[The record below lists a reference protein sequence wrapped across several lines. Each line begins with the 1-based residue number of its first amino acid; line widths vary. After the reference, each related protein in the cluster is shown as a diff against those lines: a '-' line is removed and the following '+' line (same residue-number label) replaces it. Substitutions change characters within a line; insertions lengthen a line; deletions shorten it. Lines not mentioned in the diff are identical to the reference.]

1 MRPATRRRLGE
12 PLPHQLPDRIQ
23 AHPEAPCGFTP
34 SCEGDHLKLPRLSA
48 SYVRL
53 WGRFLYITQPS
64 AAETCPQDEKLQ
76 TKIPSTKVQIPN
88 KYQKQPPKNLE
99 LEN

>member
-64 AAETCPQDEKLQ
+64 AAETCPQDEKQNLQ
-76 TKIPSTKVQIPN
+76 FSMSIYK
-88 KYQKQPPKNLE
+88 
-99 LEN
+99 